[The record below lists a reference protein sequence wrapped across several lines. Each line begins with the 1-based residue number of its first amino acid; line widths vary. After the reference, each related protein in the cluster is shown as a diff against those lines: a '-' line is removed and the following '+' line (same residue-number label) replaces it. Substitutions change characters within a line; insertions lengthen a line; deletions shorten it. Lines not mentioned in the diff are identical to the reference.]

1 MNRYAAS
8 ALKFF
13 AYTVAALV
21 ILLAVAVGLLRL
33 MLPELPEYR
42 EEIRA
47 RASAAIGLDVTFQ
60 RIDAR
65 WRLNGPELIFTDVTL
80 TDPATGEPVLDADE
94 VSVGAAIL
102 RVLRERRI
110 SVGRL
115 AVTGTSVTVERL
127 GDGRFAVQGR
137 AAETSEQVSGGDLPR
152 DIRIILEDVDFTYS
166 DPRARGGP
174 LEARLTTLE
183 WNRAGED
190 QALEARLQPGSELGS
205 ALRILATRR
214 ENRGGRDGGAPVW
227 DVNVEASDLDLGRL
241 ASILPEEWPAP
252 AAGIADVEIWSRFR
266 DGQLRRAGATL
277 EARGLAPA
285 AAAEAPSTPPYDLS
299 ARLEWALN
307 DGGWLAA
314 VNDLRIERG
323 DTMRPDSFVQVSA
336 ETDAESGLTGL
347 EIQSGFLAMDDIRP
361 FAAWLPAPLAQPYA
375 DYDPSG
381 DLVSLRL
388 RVDGL
393 AEGVS
398 LAYSVEAELRDA
410 GVAPHGSIP
419 GVRGISGS
427 VRADESN
434 GRLVLDSR
442 ALVLEAPQFL
452 AAPIDFSRADATVV
466 WRGTG
471 SGLTVLCDRFILED
485 EWLATESNFEL
496 ELPGG
501 SETSSPRLD
510 FTGEWRLTDL
520 SRTSRYLPVRVMP
533 RLAVEWVEKALV
545 AGRAEQGSVRF
556 EGALADFPFED
567 GEGVFRVRTS
577 IRDAVMRFA
586 LQWPDIEQLDG
597 EVVLDGMRLA
607 STENSAVSMGAA
619 IEDVYAAIEDLRKG
633 VLEVRGSATGT
644 LANVVDYAAA
654 SPISRLF
661 GDRLAVVTAAGPA
674 SVDINLTMPVTRIE
688 DYAVEAAVSTTDGRL
703 ALAGFPHPLTA
714 IAGTARI
721 TRSGAEG
728 EDIDAV
734 FLGKPMQI
742 DLTSAAEDGGDVAAI
757 ALAESRISAE
767 ALVQEAGLPLAGDI
781 AGETDYQATVRFPRA
796 GLADGPPLTVRV
808 ESRLDGMSVSLPEP
822 AAKPADESWPFSLEV
837 AFPEPALLGITGF
850 YGQTAKWTA
859 ELGREAEGWRLR
871 RGNIHLGPGLPGL
884 PTGSGLYLSGS
895 LERLRLGEWLD
906 RATAGEAAPGR
917 LIRAADL
924 SIGDLYAFGQRVRSI
939 GLQLERNPSDWL
951 VQVDGPTAAGSII
964 VPADLAAGPPLV
976 LDMERLH
983 LLEADPEAGDPGS
996 PAQYPPLDVRIA
1008 DFRLGERGFG
1018 AVAATFSKTET
1029 GIESEDLTARTETFG
1044 FTGSAGW
1051 RVDLT
1056 DPAGQR
1062 AGVSGRLESTDVQKT
1077 LSELGYFP
1085 GMDADEATVTLDL
1098 SISGPPRSEF
1108 LEQLDGDVSISI
1120 LNGQLDEVDP
1130 GAGRVFGLLSVAA
1143 LPRRLSL
1150 DFRDVFN
1157 RGLGFDKIEGTFRIV
1172 NGDAYTC
1179 DLTLE
1184 GSVADIGVVGRA
1196 GLAQR
1201 DYNQTALVSA
1211 DVGSSLPA
1219 VGAVVGGPPAAAAL
1233 LLFSQ
1238 IFKKPLQEL
1247 GQAYYQ
1253 VSGDFDDPTIERT
1266 DARRFGAT
1274 SELAGC
1280 LSQAE

>member
-47 RASAAIGLDVTFQ
+47 RASAAIGLDVEFEH
-60 RIDAR
+60 IDAR

-80 TDPATGEPVLDADE
+80 IDPGTGDAVLYADE

-102 RVLRERRI
+102 RMLRERRI

-115 AVTGTSVTVERL
+115 AVSGTSVTVERL

-137 AAETSEQVSGGDLPR
+137 AAETSEDVSGSDVPR
-152 DIRIILEDVDFTYS
+152 DIRIVLEDVDFTYS

-174 LEARLTTLE
+174 LEARLTSLE
-183 WNRAGED
+183 WDRSGED
-190 QALEARLQPGSELGS
+190 QELEARLEPGSELGN

-214 ENRGGRDGGAPVW
+214 AGPQVDTPVW
-227 DVNVEASDLDLGRL
+227 DVNVEASELDLGRL
-241 ASILPEEWPAP
+241 ASILPEGWPAP

-266 DGQLRRAGATL
+266 GGLLRRAGATL
-277 EARGLAPA
+277 EARALAPA
-285 AAAEAPSTPPYDLS
+285 AAADVPPPPPYDLS

-323 DTMRPDSFVQVSA
+323 DSLRPDSFVQVSA
-336 ETDAESGLTGL
+336 ETDGDSRLTGL
-347 EIQSGFLAMDDIRP
+347 EIQSGFLSMDDIRP
-361 FAAWLPAPLAQPYA
+361 FAAWLPAPVAQPYA
-375 DYDPSG
+375 DFDPSG
-381 DLVSLRL
+381 ELVSLRL
-388 RVDGL
+388 RLDGL
-393 AEGVS
+393 PEGMPLTYS
-398 LAYSVEAELRDA
+398 LEAELRDA
-410 GVAPHGSIP
+410 GVAAHGSIP

-427 VRADESN
+427 VRADERN

-442 ALVLEAPQFL
+442 TLVLDAPGIF
-452 AAPIDFSRADATVV
+452 AAPIDFTRADATVV

-485 EWLATESNFEL
+485 EWLATESSFEL

-501 SETSSPRLD
+501 PEASSPRLD
-510 FTGEWRLTDL
+510 FTGEWRLNDL
-520 SRTSRYLPVRVMP
+520 SRTPRYLPVRVMP

-545 AGRAEQGSVRF
+545 AGRAERGTVRF
-556 EGALADFPFED
+556 DGALADFPFED
-567 GEGVFRVRTS
+567 GEGVFRARTS

-597 EVVLDGMRLA
+597 EVVLDGMRLS
-607 STENSAVSMGAA
+607 STENSAVTMGAA
-619 IEDVYAAIEDLRKG
+619 IENVYAAIEDLRKG
-633 VLEVRGSATGT
+633 LLEVRGSATGT
-644 LANVVDYAAA
+644 LANVVDYAEA
-654 SPISRLF
+654 SPLSGLF
-661 GDRLAVVTAAGPA
+661 GGRLADVAAAGPA
-674 SVDINLTMPVTRIE
+674 NVNLELALPVTRIE

-703 ALAGFPHPLTA
+703 SLEGFPHPLTA
-714 IAGTARI
+714 ISGTARI
-721 TRSGAEG
+721 TRSGVEG
-728 EDIDAV
+728 QDIEAA
-734 FLGKPMQI
+734 FLGSPVQI
-742 DLTSAAEDGGDVAAI
+742 ELTSAGEASSDIAAI
-757 ALAESRISAE
+757 ALAESRIGAE
-767 ALVQEAGLPLAGDI
+767 ALVQEAGIPLAGDI
-781 AGETDYQATVRFPRA
+781 SGETDYQATVRFPKA
-796 GLADGPPLTVRV
+796 GLEDGRPVTIRV
-808 ESRLDGMSVSLPEP
+808 ESRLEGMSVSLPEP
-822 AAKPADESWPFSLEV
+822 AAKTAEESWPFSFEI
-837 AFPEPALLGITGF
+837 AFPEPGLLDITGF

-859 ELGREAEGWRLR
+859 EVGREADGWRLS
-871 RGNIHLGPGLPGL
+871 RGNIHLGPGLPSL
-884 PTGSGLYLSGS
+884 PTGSGLYLTGS
-895 LERLRLGEWLD
+895 LERLRLGDWLD
-906 RATAGEAAPGR
+906 RATAGEAAPGG

-924 SIGDLYAFGQRVRSI
+924 TVGDLYAFGQRARSVD
-939 GLQLERNPSDWL
+939 LEMERNPSDWL
-951 VQVDGPTAAGSII
+951 VQVGGPTAAGSII
-964 VPADLAAGPPLV
+964 VPADLAGGRPLV

-1008 DFRLGERGFG
+1008 DFRLGVRDFG
-1018 AVAATFSKTET
+1018 AVAATFRKTET
-1029 GIESEDLTARTETFG
+1029 GIESDDLTASAATFEFSG
-1044 FTGSAGW
+1044 GAGW

-1062 AGVSGRLESTDVQKT
+1062 AGLSGRLDSTDVKET
-1077 LSELGYFP
+1077 LSALGYFP
-1085 GMDADEATVTLDL
+1085 GINAEEATVTLDL

-1108 LEQLDGDVSISI
+1108 LEELDGDVSMRIV
-1120 LNGQLDEVDP
+1120 NGQLDEVDP

-1157 RGLGFDKIEGTFRIV
+1157 KGLGFDKIEGTFRIV

-1253 VSGDFDDPTIERT
+1253 VSGDFDDPAIERT

-1280 LSQAE
+1280 LNQGE